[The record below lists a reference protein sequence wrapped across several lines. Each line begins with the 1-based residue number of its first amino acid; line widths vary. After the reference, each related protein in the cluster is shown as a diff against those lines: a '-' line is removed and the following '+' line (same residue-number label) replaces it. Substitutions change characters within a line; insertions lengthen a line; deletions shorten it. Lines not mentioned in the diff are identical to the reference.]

1 MNLSAPPINPM
12 HTSVYTDLHS
22 VQKLRTEGNDQAIK
36 HLAREFEAMMLNIMF
51 KNMRAANQV
60 FAEDSLF
67 NSKETEFYQDMHDQ
81 QLSLSLAENK
91 GFGLADM
98 LYKQL
103 RGQFNIQE
111 RPASTEPMPL
121 EVRRANTP
129 RVAPPAAGDKPLPK
143 QVMAP
148 VATQD
153 KAGSATGAE
162 KEQNQ
167 TSGPEMFS
175 SPRAFVEH
183 LLPMA
188 EKAAQ
193 ALGVNPLVLVAQAAL
208 ETGWGQ
214 HMVRGRDGT
223 QSNNLFNIKADTR
236 WQGDKVGT
244 DTLEYRDGIPMRE
257 RANFRG
263 YSSLQESVQDFV
275 HFLQNNG
282 RYQQALSVAHDEH
295 QFVHALQDAGYA
307 TDPNYSQKVLRVFEQ
322 LQRSSPGD
330 GEG

>member
-1 MNLSAPPINPM
+1 M

-22 VQKLRTEGNDQAIK
+22 VQNLRTGSSDEAIK
-36 HLAREFEAMMLNIMF
+36 HLAREFEAMMLNIML
-51 KNMRAANQV
+51 KNMRSANQV

-81 QLSLSLAENK
+81 QLSLSLAENR

-103 RGQFNIQE
+103 RGQFNSSDQQ
-111 RPASTEPMPL
+111 ASSEPMPL
-121 EVRRANTP
+121 EGRRVPSRRATD
-129 RVAPPAAGDKPLPK
+129 V
-143 QVMAP
+143 
-148 VATQD
+148 
-153 KAGSATGAE
+153 TGAE
-162 KEQNQ
+162 LPTATKSAIAPN
-167 TSGPEMFS
+167 SPKRPSADGAPNGDSSAPLFS
-175 SPRAFVEH
+175 SPGQFVEQ

-188 EKAAQ
+188 EKAAKI
-193 ALGVNPLVLVAQAAL
+193 LGVNPLVLVAQAAL

-214 HMVRGRDGT
+214 HMVRGRDGA
-223 QSNNLFNIKADTR
+223 QSNNLFNIKADVR
-236 WQGDKVGT
+236 WQGQKVGT
-244 DTLEYRDGIPMRE
+244 DTLEYRGGVPVKE

-263 YSSLQESVQDFV
+263 YASLQDSVQDFV

-282 RYQQALSVAHDEH
+282 RYQQALAVAHDEH

-307 TDPNYSQKVLRVFEQ
+307 TDPQYSQKVLRVFEQ
-322 LQRSSPGD
+322 LQRSSSGA

>member
-1 MNLSAPPINPM
+1 M
-12 HTSVYTDLHS
+12 HKSVYTDLHS
-22 VQKLRTEGNDQAIK
+22 VQNLRTQGNDEAIK

-51 KNMRAANQV
+51 KNMRSANQV

-103 RGQFNIQE
+103 RGQFNLSDQE
-111 RPASTEPMPL
+111 ASGEPMPL
-121 EVRRANTP
+121 EARRVPTRPAP
-129 RVAPPAAGDKPLPK
+129 VVAESGLSQSENA
-143 QVMAP
+143 VMATNKTENSSNNAKP
-148 VATQD
+148 DVEPAP
-153 KAGSATGAE
+153 AL
-162 KEQNQ
+162 
-167 TSGPEMFS
+167 FS
-175 SPRAFVEH
+175 SPSQFVEQ

-188 EKAAQ
+188 EKAAKV
-193 ALGVNPLVLVAQAAL
+193 LGVNPLVLVAQAAL

-214 HMVRGRDGT
+214 HMVRSRDGV
-223 QSNNLFNIKADTR
+223 QSNNLFNIKADSR
-236 WQGDKVGT
+236 WQGQKVGT
-244 DTLEYRDGIPMRE
+244 DTLEYRGGVPVKE

-263 YSSLQESVQDFV
+263 YASLQESVQDFV

-282 RYQQALSVAHDEH
+282 RYQQALTVAHDEH
-295 QFVHALQDAGYA
+295 QFVQALQDAGYA
-307 TDPNYSQKVLRVFEQ
+307 TDPQYSQKVLRVFEQ
-322 LQRSSPGD
+322 LQRSSPGA